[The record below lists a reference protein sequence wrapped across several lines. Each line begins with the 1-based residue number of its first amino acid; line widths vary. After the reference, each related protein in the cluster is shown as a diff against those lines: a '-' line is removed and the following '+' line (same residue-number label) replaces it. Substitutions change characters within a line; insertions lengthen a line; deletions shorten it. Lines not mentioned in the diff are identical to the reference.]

1 MIANYTYRI
10 RYNDDSDVI
19 KTISEF
25 ADRLI
30 RARPY
35 LLDYTIVDEG
45 AWLYVNLRLTDID
58 RWRIKA
64 HANMVI
70 GSMARKARLRGSE
83 IELYGV
89 AEVAN
94 KRTLLDGEGRT
105 PRPRRPRSGES
116 RLSSIPESSAA

>member
-1 MIANYTYRI
+1 MIVNYTYRLRNVEDPSRI
-10 RYNDDSDVI
+10 SD
-19 KTISEF
+19 F

-35 LLDYTIVDEG
+35 LLDYAITEQDP
-45 AWLYVNLRLTDID
+45 WLYVNLRLTDID

-64 HANMVI
+64 HAYKTI
-70 GSMARKARLRGSE
+70 TSMAMRARIGGGD

-94 KRTLLDGEGRT
+94 RRTLLDGEGRT
-105 PRPRRPRSGES
+105 PRPRRPRSLEPATS
-116 RLSSIPESSAA
+116 LNPES

>member
-1 MIANYTYRI
+1 MIVNYTYRL
-10 RYNDDSDVI
+10 NTAGVHDV
-19 KTISEF
+19 TERISEF

-35 LLDYTIVDEG
+35 LLDYTITPSG
-45 AWLYVNLRLTDID
+45 NWLYVNLRLTDID

-64 HANMVI
+64 HADKTI
-70 GSMARKARLRGSE
+70 TAICLRARIKRQD

-94 KRTLLDGEGRT
+94 KRGLLEGEGRT
-105 PRPRRPRSGES
+105 PRPRRPRSLEPATS
-116 RLSSIPESSAA
+116 PIQESSAA

>member
-1 MIANYTYRI
+1 MIMNYTYRFHCVDHDRI
-10 RYNDDSDVI
+10 AAV
-19 KTISEF
+19 SEF

-35 LLDYTIVDEG
+35 LLDYTLTAKDN
-45 AWLYVNLRLTDID
+45 WLYVNLRLTDID

-64 HANMVI
+64 HADRTI
-70 GSMARKARLRGSE
+70 TSMAMRARIGRGS

-94 KRTLLDGEGRT
+94 RRSLLDGEGRT

-116 RLSSIPESSAA
+116 QASSSPELSVA

>member
-1 MIANYTYRI
+1 MIVNYTYRLHQATSE
-10 RYNDDSDVI
+10 DSQAKI
-19 KTISEF
+19 AEF
-25 ADRLI
+25 GDRLI

-35 LLDYTIVDEG
+35 LLDYTLTESG
-45 AWLYVNLRLTDID
+45 NWLYVNLRLTDID

-64 HANMVI
+64 HADKTIM
-70 GSMARKARLRGSE
+70 SMAMRAGIGRAG

-105 PRPRRPRSGES
+105 PRPRRPRPE
-116 RLSSIPESSAA
+116 LSAQQ